1 MRVASDLFIKNYL
14 RMKAPTKILSAVLI
28 CLLLFPAIAVQ
39 SQRQRPELTDEQKLL
54 NIMHTIKSQTLYN
67 YIDTLASDEFEGRLS
82 GHAGYDK
89 AAEWVIKKFKDSN
102 LKPLGEDGTYL
113 QKFPH
118 PYTDIFPGCYVRLNV
133 ENKGDKIVKDYIYV
147 DDFIPGSTSANGE
160 ITAEVVYVGYGI
172 TAPELGYD
180 DYKGMNVKGKI
191 VVMESESPLSPSHED
206 FLKWRN
212 YSFHQYKVL
221 NAVKHGAAGM
231 LYNYGPIS
239 NPNNAYDENLIY
251 SHIGKNIMADIFAGT
266 GKIPVDV
273 KNEIKEKL
281 KPQSF
286 KTGKEFSIKNNTLHH
301 PDGNTSNIIGYI
313 EGSDPVLK
321 NEFIMVGGHLD
332 FMGKNWEIMPGAGD
346 NAAAVA
352 VTLGVAEAMAKLET
366 KMKRSVVFFIIGAE
380 EAALKGVQYF
390 LKNPTTGS
398 LDNIVGF
405 INLEGVGIGNRMSCG
420 FAENY
425 PNFFSYLEEA
435 NNKYTHRYL
444 GGGFSANL
452 ARPRQDA
459 VFFDWYGIP
468 VLSVG
473 AGGDGGGAGTYR
485 YHTPY
490 DNITNITP
498 EITEDIAQMLF
509 MAIYKMTNADKLD
522 FKRGE
527 KKPEFIDKDI
537 NFIN

>member
-1 MRVASDLFIKNYL
+1 
-14 RMKAPTKILSAVLI
+14 MKATTKILSAVII
-28 CLLLFPAIAVQ
+28 CLILFPSINVQ

-54 NIMHTIKSQTLYN
+54 NIMHTIKSQHLYN
-67 YIDTLASDEFEGRLS
+67 YIDTLASDEYEGRLS
-82 GHAGYDK
+82 GHIGYDK
-89 AAEWVIKKFKDSN
+89 SAAWVIKKFKESK
-102 LKPLGEDGTYL
+102 LKPLGENGTYL

-118 PYTDIFPGCYVRLNV
+118 PYTDVFPGCYVRLNMD
-133 ENKGDKIVKDYIYV
+133 NKGEKIIKDYIYI
-147 DDFIPGSTSANGE
+147 DDFIPGSTSGNGE
-160 ITAEVVYVGYGI
+160 ITAEAIYVGYGI

-191 VVMESESPLSPSHED
+191 VIMESEAPVGTSHED
-206 FLKWRN
+206 FLKWRD
-212 YSFHQYKVL
+212 YTFHQYKLL

-239 NPNNAYDENLIY
+239 NPNNAYVEGFIY
-251 SHIGKNIMADIFAGT
+251 SHISKNVMKDVFAGT
-266 GKIPVDV
+266 GKKPDDI
-273 KNEIKEKL
+273 KNLIREKL
-281 KPQSF
+281 KPHSF
-286 KTGKEFSIKNNTLHH
+286 KTGKEFTIKNNTFYH
-301 PDGNTSNIIGYI
+301 PDGITSNILGYI

-321 NEFIMVGGHLD
+321 NEYIFVGGHLD
-332 FMGKNWEIMPGAGD
+332 HMGKNWEIIPGADD
-346 NAAAVA
+346 NASAVA
-352 VTLGVAEAMAKLET
+352 ITLGVAEAMSKLET

-390 LKNPTTGS
+390 LKNPTIGS
-398 LDNIVGF
+398 LDNIAGF
-405 INLEGVGIGNRMSCG
+405 INMDGVGIGHSISCG

-425 PNFFSYLEEA
+425 PKFFAYLDEA
-435 NNKYTHRYL
+435 NNNYTHRYL
-444 GGGFSANL
+444 IGGFSTNL

-468 VLSVG
+468 VLSLG
-473 AGGDGGGAGTYR
+473 TYGNAGGAGTYR

-498 EITEDIAQMLF
+498 EISEDIAQLLF
-509 MAIYKMTNADKLD
+509 MSIYKMANADKLD

-527 KKPEFIDKDI
+527 MKPQFIDKDL